1 MIQATIVS
9 GNPSFEASV
18 SGIAVYLDN
27 WAIKAFAKGDARL
40 RQRFI
45 RAVRNGGD
53 LLFSASHAIEATGPQ
68 GKSSRAFKSFLNQL
82 GAHWYPIHAN
92 VFVVVE
98 REKQGMSRSDCSF
111 DGELLRAYFQAN
123 TAKHRAHSGKVIDL
137 SSDSFF
143 KLGNVIRFTK
153 GKRDYLREKCA
164 EFDQTMLEY
173 VTKLRARHRKEP
185 GWLDAVL
192 PALPFIRTSAANFA
206 FQNIMRELI
215 KDFGYQIKKGD
226 SMDLGHSIMATAFSN
241 FAALDKQWKRRVE
254 NLPKPNQNPRVYY
267 EPELKAMVTDIEAAL
282 TQLQSEASASAV
294 KH

>member
-1 MIQATIVS
+1 MAR
-9 GNPSFEASV
+9 
-18 SGIAVYLDN
+18 VYLDN
-27 WAIKAFAKGDARL
+27 CAIKAFAKGDARL
-40 RQRFI
+40 RQRVI

-68 GKSSRAFKSFLNQL
+68 GKSSRAFNSFLNQL

-123 TAKHRAHSGKVIDL
+123 TAKHRAHSERVIDL

-164 EFDQTMLEY
+164 EFDQTMVEY
-173 VTKLRARHRKEP
+173 ITKLRAKHKKEP
-185 GWLDAVL
+185 GWLDVVL
-192 PALPFIRTSAANFA
+192 PADKDLLMILSSPDNHGGHDGCSDTAADVAHEIDDARDTSPFSGGIP
-206 FQNIMRELI
+206 M
-215 KDFGYQIKKGD
+215 
-226 SMDLGHSIMATAFSN
+226 
-241 FAALDKQWKRRVE
+241 
-254 NLPKPNQNPRVYY
+254 
-267 EPELKAMVTDIEAAL
+267 
-282 TQLQSEASASAV
+282 
-294 KH
+294 